1 MELFKECLSNKE
13 MSTTM
18 KQGLITLI
26 PKPDKDHL
34 LIENW
39 RPITLLNSDYKILSS
54 VFAKRLKKGLNEII
68 GETQTGFMT
77 NRHISSNIR
86 LVLDLLDYSH
96 YIESEALIVFL
107 DF

>member
-1 MELFKECLSNKE
+1 

-18 KQGLITLI
+18 KQGFITLI
-26 PKPDKDHL
+26 PKPKKDHI

-39 RPITLLNSDYKILSS
+39 RLITLLNCDYKIFSLIS
-54 VFAKRLKKGLNEII
+54 AKRLKRSLNEII
-68 GETQTGFMT
+68 GETRTGFMT

-86 LVLDLLDYSH
+86 LVLDLLDYSN
-96 YIESEALIVFL
+96 YIETEALVVFL